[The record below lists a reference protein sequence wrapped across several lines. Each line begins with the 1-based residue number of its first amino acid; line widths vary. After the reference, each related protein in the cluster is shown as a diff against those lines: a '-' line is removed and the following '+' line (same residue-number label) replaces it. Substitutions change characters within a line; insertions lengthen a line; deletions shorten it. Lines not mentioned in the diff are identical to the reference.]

1 MHFNLQRSAVTLLV
15 LTQCF
20 PPRQSLR
27 ARLKAPTIPAN
38 LTGLGYDDNVCK
50 QLSQFPCPFHRH
62 LTSQFL
68 TQLKRN

>member
-20 PPRQSLR
+20 PPRQSLG
-27 ARLKAPTIPAN
+27 ARLKAPAIPAN
-38 LTGLGYDDNVCK
+38 LTRLVYDDNVCK